1 MSATPHPDPAARA
14 GPRDVL
20 QRPGAPPDAVLR
32 YGPSGRSV
40 VDLRLPV
47 RAAGDPPAR
56 LVVLLH
62 GGFWRAV
69 YDRGHTRPLAD
80 GLAAAGWA
88 VATPEYRRTGEPG
101 GGWPGTFDDVAA
113 ALRALPDLVEAVA
126 PGVVDVGAPLLLG
139 HSAGGQLALWAAA
152 TPSVRPPGLAGVVA
166 LAPVA
171 DLGTA
176 WRLDLDRGAVTAL
189 LAGSPAEVPDRYAA
203 VDPVRLPAPPVPV
216 TVLHG
221 TDDEQVPPSLS
232 ESYGKATGT
241 RVELLERVE
250 HFGLIDPRSAAW
262 PRVLAALDALRGRE
276 QGVLTVP

>member
-1 MSATPHPDPAARA
+1 MSATPHPDPATDAE
-14 GPRDVL
+14 PRDVL
-20 QRPGAPPDAVLR
+20 ERPAAPPDAVLR
-32 YGPSGRSV
+32 YGRSGRSV

-47 RAAGDPPAR
+47 RAAGDPLSR

-62 GGFWRAV
+62 GGFWRAE
-69 YDRGHTRPLAD
+69 YDRVHTRPLAD

-126 PGVVDVGAPLLLG
+126 PGSVDVGAPVLLG

-176 WRLDLDRGAVTAL
+176 WRLDLDGGAVTAL
-189 LAGSPAEVPDRYAA
+189 LGGSPTEVPDRYAA
-203 VDPVRLPAPPVPV
+203 VDPMQLPTSPVPV
-216 TVLHG
+216 IVLHG
-221 TDDEQVPPSLS
+221 TDDEQVPPALS
-232 ESYGKATGT
+232 QSYGEATGA
-241 RVELLERVE
+241 RVELLEGVE

-262 PRVLAALDALRGRE
+262 PRILAALDALPGPDRGE
-276 QGVLTVP
+276 PTVP

>member
-1 MSATPHPDPAARA
+1 MSATPHPDPATDV

-20 QRPGAPPDAVLR
+20 ERPAAPPDAVLR
-32 YGPSGRSV
+32 YGRSGRSV

-56 LVVLLH
+56 LVVVLH
-62 GGFWRAV
+62 GGFWREE
-69 YDRGHTRPLAD
+69 YDRTHTRPLAD
-80 GLAAAGWA
+80 GLAARGWA
-88 VATPEYRRTGEPG
+88 VATPEYRRTGQPG

-126 PGVVDVGAPLLLG
+126 PGAVDVGAPVLLG

-152 TPSVRPPGLAGVVA
+152 TPAVRPPGLAGVVA
-166 LAPVA
+166 LSPVA
-171 DLGTA
+171 DLDKA
-176 WRLDLDRGAVTAL
+176 WRLDLDGGAVTAL
-189 LAGSPAEVPDRYAA
+189 LGGSPAEVRDRYAA

-232 ESYGKATGT
+232 QSYGEARGA
-241 RVELLERVE
+241 RVELLEAVE

-262 PRVLAALDALRGRE
+262 PRVLAALEALAEPDKGE
-276 QGVLTVP
+276 PTLP